1 MTGGECQSLD
11 EVVRA
16 LENAGH
22 VAIASHVRPDG
33 DAIGSQVAL
42 AHGLRNRGKQVTLL
56 NEDGVPENLAFLPGA
71 NWVQVSSGEPC
82 RADLVVA
89 VDTAARNRLGERT
102 LASLP
107 QEGPWIN
114 LDHHASNPRY
124 GTINY
129 VDPGSPATGEIV
141 AQLFRRAGWTLTREA
156 AVNLFAAISTDTGSF
171 RYPNTSAETFRVAA
185 DLVTAGVEVGDLS
198 RRLYDCHPLRRIRL
212 LGELLKV
219 LDLRCDGRLASW
231 TMDQSMTE
239 RVDGRPEDSEGLI
252 DVIRSIDTVVAAVFF
267 EELDDGQRI
276 RISARS
282 KSEAVDVGAI
292 CAEFGG
298 GGHPLA
304 AGVRVR
310 GRIAEVRESFLK
322 RIEDVLEGTN

>member
-1 MTGGECQSLD
+1 MTGDASQSLD
-11 EVVRA
+11 EVTRA
-16 LENAGH
+16 LEEAGH

-56 NEDGVPENLAFLPGA
+56 NEDGVPGNLAFLPGA
-71 NWVQVSSGEPC
+71 AWVDVSSGRPC
-82 RADLVVA
+82 PADLVVA
-89 VDTAARNRLGERT
+89 VDTAARSRLGERT

-107 QEGPWIN
+107 KEAPWIN

-129 VDPGSPATGEIV
+129 VDADSPATGEIV
-141 AQLFRRAGWTLTREA
+141 AQIFVRAGWELTPEA
-156 AVNLFAAISTDTGSF
+156 SVNLFAAISTDTGSF
-171 RYPNTSAETFRVAA
+171 RYPNTSAGTFRVAA
-185 DLVTAGVEVGDLS
+185 DLVTAGVDVGDLS
-198 RRLYDCHPLRRIRL
+198 RRLYDCHPVSRIRL
-212 LGELLKV
+212 LGELLQV

-231 TMDQSMTE
+231 SLDRGIME
-239 RVDGRPEDSEGLI
+239 RVNCRPEDSEGLI

-267 EELDDGQRI
+267 EELEDGEQV

-282 KSEAVDVGAI
+282 KSKTVDVGAI

-310 GRIAEVRESFLK
+310 GRLAEVRESFLQ